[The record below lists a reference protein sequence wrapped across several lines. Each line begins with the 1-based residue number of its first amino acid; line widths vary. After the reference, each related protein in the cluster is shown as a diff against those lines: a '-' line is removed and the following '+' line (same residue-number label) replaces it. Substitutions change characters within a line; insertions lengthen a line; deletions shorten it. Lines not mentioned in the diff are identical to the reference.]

1 MNDRK
6 MAPAKEKMDM
16 RNVYIPLTLMAFVVI
31 LAGCVTTPTQQG
43 AAAGAAIGAGVGAI
57 IGNQSG
63 DPVTGALI
71 GAGAGGLA
79 GALIGD
85 QVDEHRNR
93 QVAPPPAP
101 APVVST
107 PPPQRGHYESRVVH
121 AANGETYEERVWV
134 PDR

>member
-1 MNDRK
+1 
-6 MAPAKEKMDM
+6 M
-16 RNVYIPLTLMAFVVI
+16 RYAYIPLVMMGLAI
-31 LAGCVTTPTQQG
+31 LAAGCVTTPTQQG

-63 DPVTGALI
+63 NPVTGALI

-85 QVDEHRNR
+85 QVDER
-93 QVAPPPAP
+93 QDRRVVQAPAGSAPAP
-101 APVVST
+101 A
-107 PPPQRGHYESRVVH
+107 PQRGHYETRVVH
-121 AANGETYEERVWV
+121 APNGETYEERVWV

>member
-1 MNDRK
+1 
-6 MAPAKEKMDM
+6 M
-16 RNVYIPLTLMAFVVI
+16 RIVYIPLMLVGFVVI
-31 LAGCVTTPTQQG
+31 LAGCVTTPAQQG
-43 AAAGAAIGAGVGAI
+43 AAAGAAIGAGMGAI

-85 QVDEHRNR
+85 QVDERRYR
-93 QVAPPPAP
+93 QVAPAP
-101 APVVST
+101 APVVSA
-107 PPPQRGHYESRVVH
+107 PPPQRGHYETRVVRS
-121 AANGETYEERVWV
+121 ANGETYEERVWV